1 MSFSSLGLS
10 SSLVD
15 HLLSVGFKTPTPVQ
29 IMVIPKFLR
38 NADIMASA
46 QTGTGKTGAF
56 LLPAIDYLLH
66 ARKREKLP
74 RILIL
79 EPTRE
84 LATQIYEEFQR
95 FNKDNILSAVVLV
108 GGESNILQERALAK
122 GVDLM
127 IATPGRLMDLYERN
141 KIMLYDIHTL
151 IIDEADR
158 MLDMGFIPQID
169 RLIDL
174 LQPYRQTLLLSA
186 TFTDDIEQLGN
197 KYLTNPQRIS
207 VEAVNQTAATI
218 EQFIYKISPRQK
230 THLLEHVLKE
240 QKNKRGVIFCN
251 KKRDIDEVVNFVSEL
266 GIHVVEI
273 HGDLTQTH
281 RNKTLEMFKNG
292 EATILVASDVAA
304 RGLDIQDLEI
314 VINYDTPINADTYVH
329 RIGRTGRAGNKGTA
343 YTFVTPKDKLALTNV
358 ELLIGQKI
366 TQLAFNENN
375 ASTKSTAGT
384 SQKPEKSQKLEKKH
398 PSKKQSTP
406 PTASSVIQA
415 MSDEPVLGFGHNIPA
430 FMTQAFVHTL

>member
-1 MSFSSLGLS
+1 MRMSFSNLGLS
-10 SSLVD
+10 APLVD
-15 HLLSVGFKTPTPVQ
+15 HLLSVGFKVPTPVQ
-29 IMVIPKFLR
+29 FMVIPKFLR

-84 LATQIYEEFQR
+84 LATQVYEEFQR
-95 FNKDNILSAVVLV
+95 FNKDNALNAVVLV
-108 GGESNILQERALAK
+108 GGESNILQERVLAK
-122 GVDLM
+122 SVDIV
-127 IATPGRLMDLYERN
+127 IATPGRLMDLHERN
-141 KIMLYDIHTL
+141 KIMLHDIHTL

-158 MLDMGFIPQID
+158 MLDMGFIPYID

-174 LQPYRQTLLLSA
+174 LPTYRQTLLLSA
-186 TFTDDIEQLGN
+186 TFTDEIEKLGN

-207 VEAVNQTAATI
+207 VEAVNQAAETI
-218 EQFIYKISPRQK
+218 EQFIYKVSPRQK
-230 THLLEHVLKE
+230 SHVLEHVLKE

-251 KKRDIDEVVNFVSEL
+251 RKRDIDEVVSFINKL
-266 GIHVVEI
+266 GIHAVET
-273 HGDLTQTH
+273 HGDLTQMQ

-314 VINYDTPINADTYVH
+314 VINYDTPINADSYVH
-329 RIGRTGRAGNKGTA
+329 RIGRTGRAGNKGSA
-343 YTFVTPKDKLALTNV
+343 YTFVTPRDKLALTNI
-358 ELLIGQKI
+358 ELLIGKKI
-366 TQLAFNENN
+366 TQLPFDE
-375 ASTKSTAGT
+375 KDPDK
-384 SQKPEKSQKLEKKH
+384 KPTEKKPAETKHIEKNH
-398 PSKKQSTP
+398 PAKKQTVRPSI
-406 PTASSVIQA
+406 IQA
-415 MSDEPVLGFGHNIPA
+415 MPDEKVFGFGDNIPT
-430 FMTQAFVHTL
+430 FMTRAFVITP